1 MKIITLPIL
10 LACGASP
17 KTASLYVDPI
27 NRYVDEYA
35 VTTHV
40 RLSHFL
46 SQVLHESIRLTATVE
61 NLSYSAEALVRTWPS
76 RFYAGSEVKY
86 DWVEKRKDPETGKT
100 LNVLQPRQGKPA
112 GMYARQPEKIAN
124 YVYANR
130 LGNGTEESGDGWKY
144 RGRGPIQNTGKTKYI
159 RYKKLFGI
167 DYVNH
172 PEYMQRP
179 DDGMH
184 TSFQFWAD
192 MNLNVIAD
200 KDNVELTTRKV
211 NGGINGLA
219 DRTKLLA
226 ICKSALRPIFYES
239 DKVA

>member
-1 MKIITLPIL
+1 MKIITLPVL

-61 NLSYSAEALVRTWPS
+61 NLNYSAEALVRTWKT
-76 RFYAGSEVKY
+76 RFYAGSVIRYTERQER
-86 DWVEKRKDPETGKT
+86 DSATGKMLT
-100 LNVLQPRQGKPA
+100 IYDQWPGKPA
-112 GMYARQPEKIAN
+112 GLYARQPEKIAN

-226 ICKSALRPIFYES
+226 ICKKALQPLFYE
-239 DKVA
+239 DKPLA